1 MMGLAEI
8 IRLNNKA
15 CEKAKKA
22 KLLPYVIKE
31 GDREKFPP
39 FPFPDFGDYRP
50 KGWELVGEYFVDSS
64 GFGMD
69 DEPALSVNQFLKKLK
84 IGYGYALIEQGEFQ
98 VFVGEF
104 VKNGREQTRN

>member
-1 MMGLAEI
+1 MLSLQEI
-8 IRLNNKA
+8 VRMNKKA

-22 KLLPYVIKE
+22 KLLPYVMKE
-31 GDREKFPP
+31 GNSEKFPP
-39 FPFPDFGDYRP
+39 FPFPDLGDYRP

-64 GFGMD
+64 GFGRD
-69 DEPALSVNQFLKKLK
+69 DQPALSVSQFLSKLR

-104 VKNGREQTRN
+104 VKNGWKQTRN